1 MCIAVF
7 LSGNHAYHM
16 RDYFQRLGTFFEI
29 VSVPAKISEGYCGTA
44 LKIPRIKIR
53 EFVKAAKEQR
63 CPVKAL
69 FITDGNGNYF
79 PMALPRA

>member
-16 RDYFQRLGTFFEI
+16 RDYFQMLGMSFEI

-44 LKIPRIKIR
+44 LKVPRARIR
-53 EFVKAAKEQR
+53 ELVKAANEQH

-69 FITDGNGNYF
+69 FIKDDMGNYF
-79 PMALPRA
+79 PIALPRA